1 MTPGKECVRVAWGY
15 FKSEKG
21 DEKIFFE
28 NLGEG
33 KHALGEILPNLG
45 RRNSRGSMLTP
56 PQIMGHQAI
65 YLDRDFDPPGVACYS
80 DPNTFAGSK
89 QRLERGLAHYLDGHF
104 GPAGLAH

>member
-1 MTPGKECVRVAWGY
+1 MAWGY

-21 DEKIFFE
+21 GEKIFFE

-33 KHALGEILPNLG
+33 KHTLGAILPNLG
-45 RRNSRGSMLTP
+45 RRNSRGYMLTPP

-65 YLDRDFDPPGVACYS
+65 YLDRNFDPPGVAYYS

-89 QRLERGLAHYLDGHF
+89 QRLERGLAQYLDGHF
-104 GPAGLAH
+104 GPVGRAH